1 MSRRPTSR
9 LLSPRAARRAAAPA
23 IFARRRAGVLL
34 HVSSLPAPH
43 GIGDL
48 GPAAHAFAD
57 WCSGAGLTIWQ
68 MLPVGP
74 VGPGDSP
81 YASTSSFAGE
91 PLFISLEVLASEG
104 LLSRADLRPGRGEPR
119 VGASGPVD
127 WPAVRR
133 FKEPRLL
140 RAYANARR
148 ARGGL
153 PSSFRAFCRRHAAWL
168 PGWCRFAA
176 MRHGA
181 APDPEFH
188 AWLQWQ
194 FDLQWTALRDHCSR
208 LGVLL
213 LGDVPIFVPLDS
225 ADVRDNP
232 RLFRLDGRGRPD
244 VVTGVPPDCFS
255 ATGQL
260 WGHPHYRWSEHR
272 RTGYAWW
279 VARIRE
285 NLARFDALRIDH
297 FVGFV
302 HAYEIAGS
310 ARTAMRGSWKPT
322 PGREVL
328 EAVERA
334 CGRLPLVAEDL
345 GAVTPEVVALR
356 ERFGLP
362 GMKLVH
368 NAFYGP
374 SSGDLPCL
382 HPVDCVAYP
391 GTHDNDTTLGWW
403 KTLPPDARARYAAY
417 VGAGSVRAA
426 GQGLPRSM
434 VLATLRSPARTAVV
448 AMQDIL
454 ALDGRARMN
463 TPGLGSGQWCWRM
476 APDALLGRGPA
487 SIRDSVLATARL

>member
-1 MSRRPTSR
+1 MAKRTPTV
-9 LLSPRAARRAAAPA
+9 PA
-23 IFARRRAGVLL
+23 IFARRRAGTLL
-34 HVSSLPAPH
+34 HLSSLPSPH

-57 WCSGAGLTIWQ
+57 WCARAGQSVWQ

-91 PLFISLEVLASEG
+91 PLFVSLDLLAKDG
-104 LLSRADLRPGRGEPR
+104 LLPRAALR
-119 VGASGPVD
+119 
-127 WPAVRR
+127 VRR
-133 FKEPRLL
+133 GDAGRDPSAVDYARARAFKEPRL
-140 RAYANARR
+140 AQAWAAFR
-148 ARGGL
+148 ARGGAHARAL
-153 PSSFRAFCRRHAAWL
+153 RAFRARNAWWL
-168 PGWCRFAA
+168 DGWCAYAA
-176 MRHGA
+176 SRPGA
-181 APDPEFH
+181 SPDADMH
-188 AWLQWQ
+188 AWLQLE
-194 FDLQWTALRDHCSR
+194 FGRQWAMLRAHCASR
-208 LGVLL
+208 GVLL

-225 ADVRDNP
+225 ADVRGNP
-232 RLFRLDGRGRPD
+232 RLFRLDAKGRPD

-272 RTGYAWW
+272 RTGFAWW
-279 VARIRE
+279 VARIRDS
-285 NLARFDALRIDH
+285 LARFDALRIDH

-302 HAYEIAGS
+302 HAYEIAGD
-310 ARTAMRGSWKPT
+310 ARTAMRGTWRPT
-322 PGREVL
+322 PGRELL
-328 EAVERA
+328 EALERA

-374 SSGDLPCL
+374 ASGDLPCN

-403 KTLPPDARARYAAY
+403 ASLPPDARERYAAY
-417 VGAGSVRAA
+417 VGARSAA
-426 GQGLPRSM
+426 DARRGLPRSM
-434 VLATLRSPARTAVV
+434 VDVVLQGPARTAIV
-448 AMQDIL
+448 AMQDHL
-454 ALDGRARMN
+454 GLGREARMN
-463 TPGLGSGQWCWRM
+463 TPGLGSGQWRWRM
-476 APDALLGRGPA
+476 LPDALRGLDA
-487 SIRDSVLATARL
+487 ARMRRSVEAVARL

>member
-1 MSRRPTSR
+1 M
-9 LLSPRAARRAAAPA
+9 ARRASTVPA
-23 IFARRRAGVLL
+23 IFDRRRAGVLL
-34 HVSSLPAPH
+34 HISSLPSAH
-43 GIGDL
+43 GVGDL
-48 GPAAHAFAD
+48 GPSAHTFAD
-57 WCSGAGLTIWQ
+57 WCAASGQTIWQ

-91 PLFISLEVLASEG
+91 PLFLSLEVLAEEG
-104 LLSRADLRPGRGEPR
+104 LLSRADLRPRRGER
-119 VGASGPVD
+119 AIGASGPVD
-127 WPAVRR
+127 WTAARR
-133 FKEPRLL
+133 FKEPRL
-140 RAYANARR
+140 RSAYENARR
-148 ARGGL
+148 RRAL
-153 PSSFRAFCRRHAAWL
+153 PAAFAAFERRHAAWL

-176 MRHGA
+176 SRTGA
-181 APDPEFH
+181 SPDPTFH

-194 FDLQWTALRDHCSR
+194 FDRQWTALRAHCAAR
-208 LGVLL
+208 GVLL

-225 ADVRDNP
+225 ADVADNP
-232 RLFRLDGRGRPD
+232 RLFRLDRRGRPD

-255 ATGQL
+255 TTGQL

-272 RTGYAWW
+272 RTGFAWW
-279 VARIRE
+279 IARIRE

-310 ARTAMRGSWKPT
+310 AKTAMKGAWRPT
-322 PGREVL
+322 PGRELL
-328 EAVERA
+328 EALERA

-403 KTLPPDARARYAAY
+403 KSLPADARARFAAY
-417 VGAGSVRAA
+417 VGATGAREALRGLPGSMVRA
-426 GQGLPRSM
+426 
-434 VLATLRSPARTAVV
+434 TLQSPARTAIV
-448 AMQDIL
+448 AMQDHL
-454 ALDGRARMN
+454 GLGREARMN
-463 TPGLGSGQWCWRM
+463 TPGKGSGQWRWRM
-476 APDALLGRGPA
+476 GPDALLGLDPA
-487 SIRDSVLATARL
+487 TIRDSVRATARL

>member
-1 MSRRPTSR
+1 MPRKTS
-9 LLSPRAARRAAAPA
+9 ARSAPA

-34 HVSSLPAPH
+34 HVSSLPSPH

-57 WCSGAGLTIWQ
+57 WCAAAGLTIWQ

-91 PLFISLEVLASEG
+91 PLFISLE
-104 LLSRADLRPGRGEPR
+104 LLVRERLLTPADLRPARGEPR
-119 VGASGPVD
+119 VGAAGPVD
-127 WPAVRR
+127 WAAVRR

-140 RAYANARR
+140 RAYQAARR
-148 ARGGL
+148 LPSGL
-153 PSSFRAFCRRHAAWL
+153 PAAFRAFTRRHASWL
-168 PGWCRFAA
+168 AGWCRFAA
-176 MRHGA
+176 MRQGA
-181 APDPEFH
+181 SPDPEFH
-188 AWLQWQ
+188 AWLQFT
-194 FDLQWTALRDHCSR
+194 FDRQWTALRAHCAAR
-208 LGVLL
+208 GVLL

-225 ADVRDNP
+225 ADVQDNP
-232 RLFRLDGRGRPD
+232 RLFRLDARGRPD

-255 ATGQL
+255 TTGQL

-310 ARTAMRGSWKPT
+310 ARTAMRGTWKPT

-374 SSGDLPCL
+374 ASGDLPSL

-403 KTLPPDARARYAAY
+403 RTLPADARARYAAY
-417 VGAGSVRAA
+417 VGAAGVRAA
-426 GQGLPRSM
+426 QGSLPGSM
-434 VLATLRSPARTAVV
+434 VQATLQSPARTAIV
-448 AMQDIL
+448 AMQDFL
-454 ALDGRARMN
+454 GLGGDARMN
-463 TPGLGSGQWCWRM
+463 TPGKGSGQWCWRM
-476 APDALLGRGPA
+476 APDALLGRGA
-487 SIRDSVLATARL
+487 ATIRSSVLATARL

>member
-1 MSRRPTSR
+1 MARRPTSR
-9 LLSPRAARRAAAPA
+9 RLSPRAAAAPA

-57 WCSGAGLTIWQ
+57 WCAGAGLTIWQ

-91 PLFISLEVLASEG
+91 PLFISLEVLAAEG

-127 WPAVRR
+127 WSAVRR

-225 ADVRDNP
+225 ADVQDNP

-285 NLARFDALRIDH
+285 NLARFDALRVDH

-302 HAYEIAGS
+302 HAYEIAGAS
-310 ARTAMRGSWKPT
+310 RTAMRGSWRPT
-322 PGREVL
+322 PRMRRTPALQTAQPPRSVHSETARPAWRSSSRARNSWERSL
-328 EAVERA
+328 RA
-334 CGRLPLVAEDL
+334 CSNCSPPETAPNGSNGCAPRGRHPLRPRSAMRSSPTC
-345 GAVTPEVVALR
+345 GAR
-356 ERFGLP
+356 
-362 GMKLVH
+362 
-368 NAFYGP
+368 
-374 SSGDLPCL
+374 S
-382 HPVDCVAYP
+382 
-391 GTHDNDTTLGWW
+391 
-403 KTLPPDARARYAAY
+403 ARANARA
-417 VGAGSVRAA
+417 SVV
-426 GQGLPRSM
+426 S
-434 VLATLRSPARTAVV
+434 
-448 AMQDIL
+448 
-454 ALDGRARMN
+454 
-463 TPGLGSGQWCWRM
+463 
-476 APDALLGRGPA
+476 
-487 SIRDSVLATARL
+487 

>member
-1 MSRRPTSR
+1 MAKQPTVV
-9 LLSPRAARRAAAPA
+9 PA
-23 IFARRRAGVLL
+23 IFARRRAGTLM
-34 HVSSLPAPH
+34 HVSSLPSPH

-57 WCSGAGLTIWQ
+57 WCARAGQTVWQ

-91 PLFISLEVLASEG
+91 PLFISLELLAQDG
-104 LLSRADLRPGRGEPR
+104 LLPRSALR
-119 VGASGPVD
+119 
-127 WPAVRR
+127 VRR
-133 FKEPRLL
+133 GDAGRDASAVDYARARSFKEPRL
-140 RAYANARR
+140 AQAWA
-148 ARGGL
+148 A
-153 PSSFRAFCRRHAAWL
+153 FRTR
-168 PGWCRFAA
+168 
-176 MRHGA
+176 GA
-181 APDPEFH
+181 APARALRAFRARHAWWLDGWCAFAASRPGASPDADMH
-188 AWLQWQ
+188 AWLQFE
-194 FDLQWTALRDHCSR
+194 FDRQWRALRAHCAGR
-208 LGVLL
+208 GVLL

-225 ADVRDNP
+225 ADVHDNP
-232 RLFRLDGRGRPD
+232 RLFRLDAKGRPD

-272 RTGYAWW
+272 RTGFAWW
-279 VARIRE
+279 VARIRDS
-285 NLARFDALRIDH
+285 LARFDALRIDH

-302 HAYEIAGS
+302 HAYEIAGD
-310 ARTAMRGSWKPT
+310 AKTAMRGTWRPT

-328 EAVERA
+328 EALERA

-374 SSGDLPCL
+374 ASGDLPCN

-403 KTLPPDARARYAAY
+403 ASLPPDARERYAAY
-417 VGAGSVRAA
+417 VGARSAA
-426 GQGLPRSM
+426 DARRGLPRSM
-434 VLATLRSPARTAVV
+434 VDLVLQGPARTAIV
-448 AMQDIL
+448 AMQDHL
-454 ALDGRARMN
+454 GLGREARMN
-463 TPGLGSGQWCWRM
+463 APGEGSGQWRWRM
-476 APDALLGRGPA
+476 LPDALRALDAARM
-487 SIRDSVLATARL
+487 RRSVEAVARL

>member
-1 MSRRPTSR
+1 MPRRTPSV
-9 LLSPRAARRAAAPA
+9 PA

-34 HVSSLPAPH
+34 HVSSLPSMH

-57 WCSGAGLTIWQ
+57 WCAAAGQSIWQ

-91 PLFISLEVLASEG
+91 PLFISLEVLAGEG
-104 LLSRADLRPGRGEPR
+104 LLSRADLRAGRGEPR
-119 VGASGPVD
+119 VGADGPVD
-127 WPAVRR
+127 WAAARR

-140 RAYANARR
+140 RAYQAARR
-148 ARGGL
+148 GRGGL
-153 PSSFRAFCRRHAAWL
+153 PAAFRAFTRRHSAWL

-176 MRHGA
+176 MRPGA
-181 APDPEFH
+181 SPDPDFH

-194 FDLQWTALRDHCSR
+194 FDRQWTALREHCAR
-208 LGVLL
+208 QGVLL

-225 ADVRDNP
+225 ADVQDNP
-232 RLFRLDGRGRPD
+232 RLFRLDRNGRPD

-272 RTGYAWW
+272 RTGFAWW
-279 VARIRE
+279 IARIRE
-285 NLARFDALRIDH
+285 NLARFDAVRIDH

-302 HAYEIAGS
+302 HAYEIPGRAT
-310 ARTAMRGSWKPT
+310 TAMRGTWRPT
-322 PGREVL
+322 PGRELL
-328 EAVERA
+328 EALERA

-374 SSGDLPCL
+374 GSGDLPCL
-382 HPVDCVAYP
+382 HPADCVAYP

-403 KTLPPDARARYAAY
+403 KTLPPDARARYASY
-417 VGAGSVRAA
+417 VGAASVREARA
-426 GQGLPRSM
+426 GLPGSM
-434 VLATLRSPARTAVV
+434 VTATLQSPSRTAIV
-448 AMQDIL
+448 AMQDL
-454 ALDGRARMN
+454 LGLDGSARMN
-463 TPGLGSGQWCWRM
+463 TPGLGSRQWRWRM
-476 APDALLGRGPA
+476 APDALLGLDAATMRNSA
-487 SIRDSVLATARL
+487 IATARA

>member
-1 MSRRPTSR
+1 MPRRNSAP
-9 LLSPRAARRAAAPA
+9 PVPA

-34 HVSSLPAPH
+34 HVSSLPSQH

-57 WCSGAGLTIWQ
+57 WCAAAGLTVWQ

-91 PLFISLEVLASEG
+91 PLFISLELLVRDG
-104 LLSRADLRPGRGEPR
+104 LLAPADLRPARGEPR
-119 VGASGPVD
+119 VGAAGAVD
-127 WPAVRR
+127 WAAVRR

-140 RAYANARR
+140 RAYQAARR
-148 ARGGL
+148 RPGGL
-153 PSSFRAFCRRHAAWL
+153 PAAFRAFTRRHASWL

-176 MRHGA
+176 MRAGA
-181 APDPEFH
+181 SPDPDFH
-188 AWLQWQ
+188 AWLQFT
-194 FDLQWTALRDHCSR
+194 FDRQWTALRAHCAAK
-208 LGVLL
+208 GVLL

-225 ADVRDNP
+225 ADVQDNP
-232 RLFRLDGRGRPD
+232 GLFRLDARGRPD

-285 NLARFDALRIDH
+285 SLARFDALRIDH

-310 ARTAMRGSWKPT
+310 ARTAMRGAWKPT

-374 SSGDLPCL
+374 ASGDLPCL

-403 KTLPPDARARYAAY
+403 RTLPAGARARYAAY
-417 VGAGSVRAA
+417 VGAAGVRAA
-426 GQGLPRSM
+426 RGSLPGSM
-434 VLATLRSPARTAVV
+434 VQATLQSPARTAIV
-448 AMQDIL
+448 AMQDFL
-454 ALDGRARMN
+454 GSGGDARMN
-463 TPGLGSGQWCWRM
+463 TPGIGSRQWRWRM
-476 APDALLGRGPA
+476 APDALLGRDA
-487 SIRDSVLATARL
+487 DTIRRSVLATARL

>member
-1 MSRRPTSR
+1 MPRKTSAP
-9 LLSPRAARRAAAPA
+9 SAPA
-23 IFARRRAGVLL
+23 IFDRRRAGVLL
-34 HVSSLPAPH
+34 HVSSLPSPH

-57 WCSGAGLTIWQ
+57 WCAAAGLTIWQ

-91 PLFISLEVLASEG
+91 PLFISLELLVREG
-104 LLSRADLRPGRGEPR
+104 LLKPADLRPARGEPR
-119 VGASGPVD
+119 VGAVGPVD
-127 WPAVRR
+127 WAAVRR

-140 RAYANARR
+140 RAYQAARR
-148 ARGGL
+148 RRGGL
-153 PSSFRAFCRRHAAWL
+153 PAAFRAFTRRHASWL
-168 PGWCRFAA
+168 AGWCRFAA
-176 MRHGA
+176 MRQGA
-181 APDPEFH
+181 SPDPEFH
-188 AWLQWQ
+188 AWLQYT
-194 FDLQWTALRDHCSR
+194 FDRQWTALRAHCAAR
-208 LGVLL
+208 GVLL

-225 ADVRDNP
+225 ADVQDNP
-232 RLFRLDGRGRPD
+232 RLFRLDARGRPD

-255 ATGQL
+255 TTGQL

-310 ARTAMRGSWKPT
+310 ARTAMRGTWKPT

-374 SSGDLPCL
+374 ASGDLPSL

-403 KTLPPDARARYAAY
+403 RTLPADARARYAAY
-417 VGAGSVRAA
+417 VGAAGVRAA
-426 GQGLPRSM
+426 QGSLPGSM
-434 VLATLRSPARTAVV
+434 VQATLQSPARTAIV
-448 AMQDIL
+448 AMQDFL
-454 ALDGRARMN
+454 GLGGDARMN
-463 TPGLGSGQWCWRM
+463 TPGKGSGQWCWRM
-476 APDALLGRGPA
+476 APDALLGRGA
-487 SIRDSVLATARL
+487 ATIRGSVLATARL